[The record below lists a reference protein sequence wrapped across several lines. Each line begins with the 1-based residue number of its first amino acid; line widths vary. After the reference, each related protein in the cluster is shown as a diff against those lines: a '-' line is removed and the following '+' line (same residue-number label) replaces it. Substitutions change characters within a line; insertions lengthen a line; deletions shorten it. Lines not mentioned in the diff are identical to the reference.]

1 MKFPEVVGFFS
12 KGIDYCQDHN
22 TEDVINKNASCYT
35 FRIALWPIR
44 FVVYMINNKKKEDS
58 LSQLLVKNAIYAYDL
73 NKYLENHQHS
83 KLENKA
89 NQSFLLC

>member
-1 MKFPEVVGFFS
+1 
-12 KGIDYCQDHN
+12 
-22 TEDVINKNASCYT
+22 
-35 FRIALWPIR
+35 
-44 FVVYMINNKKKEDS
+44 MINNKKKEDS